1 MFNIILASHGNM
13 AEGMLDSIKLFF
25 GDEIDKISALCIHAG
40 DDPVEFDHQI
50 TSEIKKMGNENG
62 TLIFVDMFGGTPG
75 KRSAMILKDSGLAS
89 SIKVITG
96 MNFTMLLEV
105 MGLREG
111 LNNIKDLDINA
122 LMETGRDGIKCI
134 NQVLHL

>member
-1 MFNIILASHGNM
+1 
-13 AEGMLDSIKLFF
+13 
-25 GDEIDKISALCIHAG
+25 
-40 DDPVEFDHQI
+40 
-50 TSEIKKMGNENG
+50 MGNENG
-62 TLIFVDMFGGTPG
+62 TLIFVDLFGGTPG
-75 KRSAMILKDSGLAS
+75 NRSAMILKDSGLAS